1 MTATIDA
8 PNPGDAPGPAAPP
21 SEGRLAHQPALD
33 GIRALAVIAVV
44 LYHDCVNRP
53 RDRWVPGGF
62 LGVDVFLVLSG
73 FLITGILLTNRDRT
87 GRTATKQFWIRRARR
102 LLPAL
107 LVMLLFAAAYGYF
120 ASPKWELAS
129 LWSQTVATML
139 YVENWFTLYGTPGRA
154 PIAHTW
160 SLSIEEQWYF
170 VWPFLLAGLLV
181 LTRNRR
187 RPLILAITGLTV
199 ASAIF
204 MAITFARGGWPHGY
218 YSTFSRAG
226 ELLLGGLIAVA
237 LRESP
242 VIRNRAA
249 SILVEVGALASLG
262 YLAWQFRY
270 ATPFDAGL
278 YRGGFYLVAIA
289 TAIII
294 VAALQPTSRIV
305 RPAFAWRPLAAIG
318 LVSYGVYLYHVPLF
332 RWMSPEA
339 TGLSTW
345 PLLAA
350 RLAVLAVMAIASY
363 LLIEMPVRNGRLQGR
378 EGRLAV
384 VAVVVTLAVVYG
396 VTRAG
401 TPLPV
406 WAFARD
412 RLVTAAAATPDGTPR
427 ILVAGELD
435 AFDLGERTGSLVY
448 RGVPGTEATAVASLG
463 CAIIGSQPAIAGNY
477 GPPADCVPW
486 PELFDAVAS
495 GFRPDVAVLMAGR
508 SEVYDQFV
516 RGRILRVGT
525 PEYATALRN
534 RLNEARRILQ
544 PADTPLVLTTI
555 PCIAG
560 VEGDTSAIATLSRDP
575 ARVAWL
581 NEVWRTFAENHP
593 DDVRLVDISPVL
605 CPDGNP
611 RPVIEGQTVR
621 DADGRLTPRGAVA
634 LWTYLIDRALD
645 ATGTPKGRVR

>member
-8 PNPGDAPGPAAPP
+8 PSPGGAPDPIAPP
-21 SEGRLAHQPALD
+21 GEGRLAHQPALD

-73 FLITGILLTNRDRT
+73 FLITGILLTNRERT
-87 GRTATKQFWIRRARR
+87 GRTATKEFWIRRARR

-181 LTRNRR
+181 LSRNRR

-204 MAITFARGGWPHGY
+204 MAITFARGGWAHGY

-226 ELLLGGLIAVA
+226 ELLLGCLIAVA

-242 VIRNRAA
+242 VIRNRTAR
-249 SILVEVGALASLG
+249 IVVEVGALVALG
-262 YLAWQFRY
+262 YLAWQFRF
-270 ATPFDAGL
+270 ATPFDPGL
-278 YRGGFYLVAIA
+278 YRGGFYLVAVA
-289 TAIII
+289 TAVII
-294 VAALQPTSRIV
+294 VAALQPGSPVV
-305 RPAFAWRPLAAIG
+305 RPMFGWRPLAAVG

-345 PLLAA
+345 PLLGA
-350 RLAVLAVMAIASY
+350 RLAVLAAMAIASY
-363 LLIEMPVRNGRLQGR
+363 RLIEMPVRNGRLQGR
-378 EGRLAV
+378 EGRLAI
-384 VAVVVTLAVVYG
+384 VAILVTLAVVFG

-401 TPLPV
+401 TAPPV
-406 WAFARD
+406 WALARD
-412 RLVTAAAATPDGTPR
+412 RLVSAAAATPAGTPR
-427 ILVAGELD
+427 VLVAGELD
-435 AFDLGERTGSLVY
+435 AFDLSDRTGTLVY
-448 RGVPGTEATAVASLG
+448 RGVPGAEATAVASLG
-463 CAIIGSQPAIAGNY
+463 CAIIGSQPALAGNY
-477 GPPADCVPW
+477 GPPAECVPW
-486 PELFDAVAS
+486 PELFDAIAT

-508 SEVYDQFV
+508 AEIYDQFV

-525 PEYATALRN
+525 PEYAIALRN

-544 PADTPLVLTTI
+544 PTGTPLVLTTI

-560 VEGDTSAIATLSRDP
+560 VEGDRSAFATLSQDP
-575 ARVAWL
+575 SRVAWL
-581 NEVWRTFAENHP
+581 NEVWRTFAANHP

-611 RPVIEGQTVR
+611 RPIIDGQPVR
-621 DADGRLTPRGAVA
+621 DADGRLTARGAEA
-634 LWTYLIDRALD
+634 LWSHLIDSALR
-645 ATGTPKGRVR
+645 ATGTPKGRSR